1 MAEYSNIL
9 SAVSAQPKDYNRLN
23 DNYRLFNELQSK
35 GMSLADVIKRAE
47 SADDLKR
54 QVDELERKAVTSTDT
69 ASFKAMESAVKDDP
83 DVQDAKKGLQEI
95 RSQIITELCAADPR
109 YRDASERY
117 HNTVNDAY
125 VKRKEE

>member
-1 MAEYSNIL
+1 MVDYSNIL
-9 SAVSAQPKDYNRLN
+9 NAVNTQPKDYNRLN

-47 SADDLKR
+47 SADALKR
-54 QVDELERKAVTSTDT
+54 QVDELERRSVTSTDT

-83 DVQDAKKGLQEI
+83 DVQDAKKDLQNI
-95 RSQIITELCAADPR
+95 RSLIITELCSSDPR

-117 HNTVNDAY
+117 RSAVNDAY
-125 VKRKEE
+125 VRRKEE